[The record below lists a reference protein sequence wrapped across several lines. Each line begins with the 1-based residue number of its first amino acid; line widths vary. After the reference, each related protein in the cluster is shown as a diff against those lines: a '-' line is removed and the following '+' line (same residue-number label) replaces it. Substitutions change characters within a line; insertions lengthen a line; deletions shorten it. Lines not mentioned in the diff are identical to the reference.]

1 MDKTRVVTRTGL
13 ALALLVVLQFLSS
26 MALGS
31 LPQLAKQL
39 ITGSLVN
46 MMLALSVVFI
56 GMWPGIAV
64 GILSS
69 VLATLLGIGP
79 VFPVITPF
87 IAASN
92 AIYVVILA
100 LIFKRSQAFSAR
112 LGAVAVAATVKCGFL
127 WLTVPWVVSRIPE
140 AKPPQVAMMTLMFSW
155 PQAIT
160 AVAGGV
166 LCLLLTPVLRK
177 AIKD

>member
-1 MDKTRVVTRTGL
+1 MNRTRIITRTGL
-13 ALALLVVLQFLSS
+13 SLALVVVVQFFST
-26 MALGS
+26 MALS
-31 LPQLAKQL
+31 TLPALGRQL

-46 MMLALSVVFI
+46 LVLALTAALI
-56 GMWPGIAV
+56 GLWPGVAV
-64 GILSS
+64 GVLSS

-87 IAASN
+87 VAVSN

-100 LIFKRSQAFSAR
+100 VLFQKWEGFPLR
-112 LGAVAVAATVKCGFL
+112 LAGVAAAAVVKAGFL
-127 WLTVPWVVSRIPE
+127 WVTVPWVVSRIPD

-160 AVAGGV
+160 ALAGGV
-166 LCLLLTPVLRK
+166 LCLLLLPVLKK
-177 AIKD
+177 AIRP

>member
-92 AIYVVILA
+92 AI
-100 LIFKRSQAFSAR
+100 
-112 LGAVAVAATVKCGFL
+112 CGY
-127 WLTVPWVVSRIPE
+127 SRPD
-140 AKPPQVAMMTLMFSW
+140 F
-155 PQAIT
+155 
-160 AVAGGV
+160 
-166 LCLLLTPVLRK
+166 
-177 AIKD
+177 